1 MTAMWDFFFGP
12 FIEFSFMRRA
22 LAATFALSVAAGPLG
37 VFLIL
42 RRLSLMGDA
51 LSHAILPGV
60 ALGFLVAGLS
70 LPAMMIGGVLSGLL
84 VALFSGWV
92 ARITPMREDT
102 SFATF
107 YLISLGLGVL
117 LVSVRG
123 TNMDLLHVLFGSV
136 LGLDNA
142 ALLTVTIVASIS
154 VLVLAVIYRP
164 LVMDSVDPQF
174 KRFYGRSAAWAHML
188 FLVLLVITLVAGFQ
202 ILGTLMVVGLM
213 ILPAASARFLVQ
225 SATTQLL
232 VAAGLAVLSSWVGL
246 LGSFYFDVPT
256 SPAII
261 LVAGAFYLLALFLG
275 PYGGLRQTLRQARK
289 HRQKIQNVLLF
300 VLVVGA
306 GGGLISYTPL
316 AVAQVGA
323 MTPVAVAQTNPK
335 TMAVA
340 PQTKAYVTQT
350 NQSSPKVMA
359 ALAQNSPQLMSAA
372 LIQNSPQL
380 VAAAGSEAE
389 SAPLKVVGS
398 FAIVADL
405 IEQVGGEAVTVHSI
419 VDPGS
424 SAHHFEPRASD
435 MQALVGADLFVVNGA
450 DFEPW
455 WPKLVQSAGYKGPV
469 LVLSEGLALRAF
481 DEEEQAHQPAEPQQH
496 EGHQHDEHLVGA
508 HHHGQYDPHAWL
520 RADYAQHYAQRIYE
534 QLRVLL
540 PESKHEALTLRYQDY
555 DQQLAD
561 LHAALLAQFKDNE
574 QACVGVVLAHD
585 SMFYFQQAYG
595 CPYFVS
601 LLGASLEAEPSA
613 KGFAQVI
620 RDVRAQQVQAVVPEF
635 GVDAR
640 LVEQIARETRVPIG
654 RPLYTETFSPEVDG
668 VDSYLSLMRW
678 NQEVLRE
685 VLGL

>member
-1 MTAMWDFFFGP
+1 MWDFFFGP

-136 LGLDNA
+136 LVLDNV
-142 ALLTVTIVASIS
+142 ALLTVTIVALIS
-154 VLVLAVIYRP
+154 LLVLAVIYRP

-174 KRFYGRSAAWAHML
+174 NRFYGRSAAWAHML

-289 HRQKIQNVLLF
+289 HRQKIQNGLLF

-316 AVAQVGA
+316 AAA
-323 MTPVAVAQTNPK
+323 T
-335 TMAVA
+335 
-340 PQTKAYVTQT
+340 QTKAYVTQT

-359 ALAQNSPQLMSAA
+359 ALAQNSPQLM
-372 LIQNSPQL
+372 
-380 VAAAGSEAE
+380 AAAGSEAE

-424 SAHHFEPRASD
+424 SAHHFEPRARD

-595 CPYFVS
+595 CPYFVP